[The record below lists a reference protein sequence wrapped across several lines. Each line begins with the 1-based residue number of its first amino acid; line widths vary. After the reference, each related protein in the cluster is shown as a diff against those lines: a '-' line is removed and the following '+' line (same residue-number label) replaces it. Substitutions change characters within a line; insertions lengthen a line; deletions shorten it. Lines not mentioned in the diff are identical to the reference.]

1 MIGYILTLC
10 FALYAIFYLEGK
22 RENVLIPE
30 IIFNNKKQK
39 IMNTK
44 KVEEAIVLNK
54 FTALFSKVNTKQWG
68 IIAILGFALLV
79 YCTNKSDKVPV
90 EAVIELPKQVDTLS
104 LIMEYHLPKTFF
116 DPIAYKSIDPNK
128 FLNDRNYRDSVI
140 ENIFV
145 TLDFNEMKIA
155 IEETIRNEVKQELLN
170 KLN

>member
-79 YCTNKSDKVPV
+79 YCTNSSTPDVPEQATV
-90 EAVIELPKQVDTLS
+90 VKQVDTLS

-128 FLNDRNYRDSVI
+128 FLNNRNYRDSVI